1 MQDYSIDLH
10 QHRFSAWAAARA
22 APAKG
27 RRFSV
32 KKCVSWLEKSGIGE
46 GFSFEKLPSA
56 EQFDEAHK
64 VWRQSLI
71 EQAAKLSDFSL
82 SHGQAAKILNCYFKA
97 RFINAQTAQ
106 AETVRAIHP
115 PIDRLLLREMI
126 SKAIV
131 SPDGKHTLR
140 AAHDKGWSAWSER
153 DYESVIAVIKQVA
166 GSGPLWQV
174 ECYWQGYQ

>member
-46 GFSFEKLPSA
+46 GFGFEKLPSA

-64 VWRQSLI
+64 ARRESLI
-71 EQAAKLSDFSL
+71 EQAAVQSDFSL

-97 RFINAQTAQ
+97 RFINAQTAHT
-106 AETVRAIHP
+106 EVVRAIHP
-115 PIDRLLLREMI
+115 PIDRLLLNEMI
-126 SKAIV
+126 RDANV

-140 AAHDKGWSAWSER
+140 AARDKGWSAWGDS
-153 DYESVIAVIKQVA
+153 DYESVIAVIKQIA

-174 ECYWQGYQ
+174 